1 MIRKC
6 FCLLLF
12 FILFYFIFIFLF
24 FTVFTRDIIKP
35 EIDKADVFV
44 FNALDII
51 AHDTVHGQSELL
63 YCHICSNNIQ
73 RS

>member
-1 MIRKC
+1 M
-6 FCLLLF
+6 
-12 FILFYFIFIFLF
+12 
-24 FTVFTRDIIKP
+24 FTRDIIKP